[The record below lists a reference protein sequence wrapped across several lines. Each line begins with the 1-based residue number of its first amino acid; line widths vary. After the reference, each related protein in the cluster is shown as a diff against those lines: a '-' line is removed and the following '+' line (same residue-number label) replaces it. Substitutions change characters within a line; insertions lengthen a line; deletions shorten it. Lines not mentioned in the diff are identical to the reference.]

1 MPSASATIWPERA
14 PLLRVKLTCPATS
27 RRARRLLAHG
37 RQVAHPAFVT
47 RAAGAYALAY
57 PDFLLRQALV
67 ELRGFGVLNGQQGV
81 FVLAVGRP
89 VCGEAPQ
96 PPAVQLDDAGGQAVE
111 EDAVVGDEDERAGE
125 AQQVGFEPL
134 DGADVE
140 MIGRFVQEQQLR
152 IADQGLCQG
161 HPALPAAGKRANP
174 CRGVE
179 LQSRQHGL
187 HLRVQAPAVLALQF
201 RLQGVQAR
209 HQRRGLGALRDG
221 QLGSGAVIIG
231 DDLTHR
237 AQGTG

>member
-1 MPSASATIWPERA
+1 M
-14 PLLRVKLTCPATS
+14 
-27 RRARRLLAHG
+27 
-37 RQVAHPAFVT
+37 
-47 RAAGAYALAY
+47 
-57 PDFLLRQALV
+57 
-67 ELRGFGVLNGQQGV
+67 
-81 FVLAVGRP
+81 
-89 VCGEAPQ
+89 
-96 PPAVQLDDAGGQAVE
+96 
-111 EDAVVGDEDERAGE
+111 GDEDERAGE

-179 LQSRQHGL
+179 LQSRQRGL

-201 RLQGVQAR
+201 RLQGVQTP

-221 QLGSGAVIIG
+221 QLGSGVVIIG

-237 AQGTG
+237 AQGTGERLLDGVVGVEHRLLRHERQAQRMDAVHRAGIGQQIAGQQLEERGFTAAVASHQGEPLTGFDLQRRLVQ